1 MPRSV
6 VTGVAGFIG
15 SHLAEHLVAQGHEVV
30 GIDCFTPY
38 YSPQLKRVNL
48 AALMAK
54 PGFQL
59 VEGDLSTLDLGPVL
73 EGADYVFHQA
83 AQAGVRAS
91 WGERFTE
98 YAQHNVLATQR
109 LLEALRGRPLRKL
122 VYASSSSVY
131 GDARLP
137 MRETARPQPVSP
149 YGVTK
154 LAAEHLCRLYH
165 VNYGLPAVALRY
177 FTVYGPR
184 QRPDM
189 GIHKFI
195 RAIAAGD
202 RIHVYGDGTQS
213 RDFTY
218 VDDIV
223 RANVLAALSRVTGTA
238 INIGGGSRIVLRDL
252 LDMLQDAVGQRAQLV
267 YMANQKGDIG
277 HTAADCRRA
286 QRLLGF
292 VPAVDIVAGLH
303 RQVSWQL
310 GVCNTP
316 PQVGRRLAAAV

>member
-154 LAAEHLCRLYH
+154 LAAEHLCQLYH
-165 VNYGLPAVALRY
+165 VNYDLPAVALRY

-202 RIHVYGDGTQS
+202 PIHVYGAGTQS

-223 RANVLAALSRVTGTA
+223 RATVLAALSRVTGTP

-267 YMANQKGDIG
+267 YMANQQGDVG

-316 PQVGRRLAAAV
+316 PQEGRRLAAAV

>member
-1 MPRSV
+1 MD
-6 VTGVAGFIG
+6 
-15 SHLAEHLVAQGHEVV
+15 LGHEVV
-30 GIDCFTPY
+30 GLDCFTAY
-38 YSPQLKRVNL
+38 YSPQLKRANL
-48 AALMAK
+48 AVLMAK
-54 PGFQL
+54 PRFQL
-59 VEGDLSTLDLGPVL
+59 VEGDLSAVDLGPVL
-73 EGADYVFHQA
+73 EGVDYVFHQA

-91 WGERFTE
+91 WGQTFAE
-98 YAQHNVLATQR
+98 YTQHNVLATQR

-137 MRETARPQPVSP
+137 MRETARPQPISP

-154 LAAEHLCRLYH
+154 LAAEHLCQLYH

-189 GIHKFI
+189 GIHTFI

-202 RIHVYGDGTQS
+202 PIPVYGDGTQS

-223 RANVLAALSRVTGTA
+223 RANVLAALSPVTGTA
-238 INIGGGSRIVLRDL
+238 INIGGGARIMLRDV
-252 LDMLQDAVGQRAQLV
+252 LDALQEAVGQRAQLV
-267 YMANQKGDIG
+267 YKAQQKGDVG

-292 VPAVDIVAGLH
+292 VPTVDMSEGLR
-303 RQVSWQL
+303 RQVAWQL
-310 GVCNTP
+310 GACKTP
-316 PQVGRRLAAAV
+316 LQEGGRLAAAV